1 METSLLSDTEQEE
14 RGKPQ
19 LLPEEEDLLAF
30 LRMGGAA
37 GNTINSV
44 MPHRS
49 IEEWSAWVDHRGN
62 SRRSQKLP
70 SRLRDLDRVG
80 EFIDSK
86 IAVISK
92 AYPKWY
98 PDAPMEK
105 PATPVEINQ
114 FPILTGMDFDII
126 RWYSLLPGKRTST
139 RELDYAIDDVMA
151 QLCDNYPHMSMPYLE
166 KFAKNRFD
174 PQFYMKAREAAAFF
188 EEYERL
194 YDDWLAK
201 AFPEYYASGVMSL
214 YKFVEKRVVDAETW
228 KVIENIINKGENGKQ
243 VMYKL
248 LDYLPAKLVH
258 EAFYRSSGLS
268 QPALKFMKTYG
279 DVSVPISGIWTE
291 THDLNLID
299 NDLTVIGKLHG
310 PTNIAVRKRFLASKV
325 PHVKKRSD
333 LSEEPLTVEVTDNL
347 SLSGLVDC
355 PSPQTL
361 RRVMKQ
367 GSLDPEAVAQSKK
380 LLKTLPDSEF
390 ADTADFIE
398 SVYED

>member
-174 PQFYMKAREAAAFF
+174 PQFYMKAREAAAFL
-188 EEYERL
+188 R
-194 YDDWLAK
+194 
-201 AFPEYYASGVMSL
+201 STRGCTMTGSL
-214 YKFVEKRVVDAETW
+214 R
-228 KVIENIINKGENGKQ
+228 
-243 VMYKL
+243 
-248 LDYLPAKLVH
+248 
-258 EAFYRSSGLS
+258 RSRN
-268 QPALKFMKTYG
+268 T
-279 DVSVPISGIWTE
+279 
-291 THDLNLID
+291 
-299 NDLTVIGKLHG
+299 
-310 PTNIAVRKRFLASKV
+310 
-325 PHVKKRSD
+325 
-333 LSEEPLTVEVTDNL
+333 
-347 SLSGLVDC
+347 
-355 PSPQTL
+355 TL
-361 RRVMKQ
+361 RV
-367 GSLDPEAVAQSKK
+367 
-380 LLKTLPDSEF
+380 
-390 ADTADFIE
+390 
-398 SVYED
+398 